1 MRAPNEIT
9 KDHAPTD
16 AFTQALINGASSYRV
31 AGSVLEAWDALP
43 RSVQVA
49 ICMEYDDLLSALTPA
64 PAQEG
69 PDKRW
74 PPQCCTAWEDCKI
87 DGICHDPEYCASV
100 GPNAR
105 NFEGQ
110 AND

>member
-16 AFTQALINGASSYRV
+16 AFTQALINGASAYRV

-49 ICMEYDDLLSALTPA
+49 ICMEYDDLRADLSTPTEER
-64 PAQEG
+64 Q
-69 PDKRW
+69 
-74 PPQCCTAWEDCKI
+74 
-87 DGICHDPEYCASV
+87 
-100 GPNAR
+100 
-105 NFEGQ
+105 
-110 AND
+110 